1 MKKHL
6 FLCLILC
13 LETTNAA
20 SINNF
25 SGGYDVSNWSQS
37 LNGGTID
44 TSGAPNSIIE
54 TSSNL
59 DPGFMTNNKSADTDF
74 TIASLGSGLVNF
86 GWLYNTSDWDSSYD
100 PFGSLLNGV
109 FTQITVDGISTSQSG
124 AASFNVLAGEV
135 FGFRAHSIDS
145 AFGAA
150 TTTISNFS
158 APAAVPVPAAVWLFG
173 SGLMGLIAMRK
184 KPSHLSALP
193 A

>member
-13 LETTNAA
+13 LETTHAA

-59 DPGFMTNNKSADTDF
+59 DPDFMNNNSADTDF

-109 FTQITVDGISTSQSG
+109 FTQITVDGISTSQAG
-124 AASFNVLAGEV
+124 TASFNVLAGEV